1 MECLGKLPLNLI
13 WSYLNSMNKTGKYTL
28 ILLRGDGH
36 RPWRVAISRKWL
48 SRLFLLSIPPVLAL
62 FIGAV
67 VSIFLYAGNLDS
79 IKGYEKLVQQKA
91 EMEAQVD
98 YFAGRID
105 DLTDQLTRLQESN
118 ARIKVLANLNVHA
131 GTDVRQGLGGP
142 DSAAAAL
149 TTDSLDA
156 ARSQAIENMHRDLQ
170 VLELRLADEQQQSN
184 LLRDYLEEQKAVLNF
199 TPSIR
204 PVRGWIS
211 SGFGYRRSPF
221 TGKRE
226 FHRGLDI
233 VNRKGSPVVVTADG
247 RVKFAGHNGGYGNLV
262 VVDHGMGVETKY
274 GHLYRI
280 EVKVGDKVIRGQEIG
295 ILGNT
300 GRSTGPHLHYEVVVN
315 KHAVDPRQYFID

>member
-1 MECLGKLPLNLI
+1 MNTNYNL
-13 WSYLNSMNKTGKYTL
+13 LVPMNKTEKYTL
-28 ILLRGDGH
+28 ILLRDGNH
-36 RPWRVAISRKWL
+36 YPRRVAISRKWL
-48 SRLFLLSIPPVLAL
+48 RRLFLLSVPPVLAL
-62 FIGAV
+62 FVGAV
-67 VSIFLYAGNLDS
+67 VSIFLYASNLAS
-79 IKGYEKLVQQKA
+79 INGYEKLVQQEA
-91 EMEAQVD
+91 EMKAQVGF
-98 YFAGRID
+98 FASRID
-105 DLTDQLTRLQESN
+105 DLTDQLTEIKEN
-118 ARIKVLANLNVHA
+118 NEKIKVLANLNVHS
-131 GTDVRQGLGGP
+131 GSNVRQGLGGSDP
-142 DSAAAAL
+142 AVAVL

-156 ARSQAIENMHRDLQ
+156 ARSRVIENMHRDLQ
-170 VLELRLADEQQQSN
+170 ALELRLVDEQQQSN
-184 LLRDYLEEQKAVLNF
+184 LLQDYLEEQKAVLNF

-295 ILGNT
+295 ALGNT
-300 GRSTGPHLHYEVVVN
+300 GRSTGPHLHYEIVVS
-315 KHAVDPRQYFID
+315 KHAVDPHQYFID

>member
-1 MECLGKLPLNLI
+1 MNTNYNL
-13 WSYLNSMNKTGKYTL
+13 LVPMNKTEKYTL
-28 ILLRGDGH
+28 ILLRDGNH
-36 RPWRVAISRKWL
+36 YPRRVAISRKWL
-48 SRLFLLSIPPVLAL
+48 RRLFLLSVPPVLAL
-62 FIGAV
+62 FVGAV
-67 VSIFLYAGNLDS
+67 VSIFLYASNLAS
-79 IKGYEKLVQQKA
+79 INGYEKLVQQEA
-91 EMEAQVD
+91 EMKEQVGF
-98 YFAGRID
+98 FASRID
-105 DLTDQLTRLQESN
+105 DLTDQLTEIKEN
-118 ARIKVLANLNVHA
+118 NEKIKVLANLNVHS
-131 GTDVRQGLGGP
+131 GSNVRQGLGGSDP
-142 DSAAAAL
+142 AVAVL

-156 ARSQAIENMHRDLQ
+156 ARSRVIENMHRDLQ
-170 VLELRLADEQQQSN
+170 ALELRLVDEQQQSN
-184 LLRDYLEEQKAVLNF
+184 LLQDYLEEQKAVLNF

-295 ILGNT
+295 ALGNT
-300 GRSTGPHLHYEVVVN
+300 GRSTGPHLHYEIVVS
-315 KHAVDPRQYFID
+315 KHAVDPHQYFID